1 MKIELSTKE
10 VQLLC
15 DSLEELYDNLQYEN
29 ISDSE
34 LRKQQIAISKLVA
47 KLLEDEMAIGLLE
60 KENV

>member
-15 DSLEELYDNLQYEN
+15 DSLEERYDNLQYED
-29 ISDSE
+29 ISESE
-34 LRKQQIAISKLVA
+34 LRKQQISISKLVA
-47 KLLEDEMAIGLLE
+47 KLLKDELAIGLLE